1 MPIEAQGALNN
12 LDALARAVS
21 TLQNQMAPIALAY
34 QGTWANRVLPSQS
47 NIGMLWRITDVGVGG
62 GSWWWSDGTNLRP
75 LNGYVSLWR
84 RMSSISLPLAT
95 LTGSGAPQNFIL
107 PDYTVIPAGMLIP
120 GVTRVWTMAKTRRLG
135 NSGASASVATRL
147 GSGAS
152 AGINDNSVVVQ
163 TISATVNFDTLLDG
177 FADITSTTSYCG
189 TGFITLNGTTTSSSF
204 QDRIT
209 NFDCSGSNTSLVSIG
224 VSSAF
229 TVDQIALYGYEIGIY
244 G

>member
-12 LDALARAVS
+12 LDDLARAVS

-84 RMSSISLPLAT
+84 RMSSIASPLAT
-95 LTGSGAPQNFIL
+95 LTGSGASQRFTL
-107 PDYTVIPAGMLIP
+107 PDATVFPAGMLIP
-120 GVTRVWTMAKTRRLG
+120 GVTRVYGMCKTRRLG
-135 NSGASASVATRL
+135 NSGASGHVLMAL
-147 GSGAS
+147 GSGSS
-152 AGINDNSVVVQ
+152 AGINDLSFVSTTV
-163 TISATVNFDTLLDG
+163 SATLNIDTLLYG
-177 FADITSTTSYCG
+177 FADITSSTIFCS
-189 TGFITLNGTTTSSSF
+189 TGFVSLNGSPSPYSF
-204 QDRIT
+204 ADRNT

-224 VSSAF
+224 VASAF
-229 TVDQIALYGYEIGIY
+229 TVDQIALIGYEIGIY